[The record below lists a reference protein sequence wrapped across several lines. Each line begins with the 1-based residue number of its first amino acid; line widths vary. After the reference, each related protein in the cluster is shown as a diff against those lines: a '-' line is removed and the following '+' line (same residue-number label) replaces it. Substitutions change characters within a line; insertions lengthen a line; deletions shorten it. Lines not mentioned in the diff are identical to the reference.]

1 MPALSGILET
11 ALHVEDI
18 ERSARFYERVFDLQL
33 LAGDT
38 RFRAYAV
45 SGRDVL
51 LLFKRGESN
60 LPVEIP
66 GGVIPPHG
74 STGEIHYAFSIEKAE
89 LSKWEKHLASC
100 GVEIESR
107 VRWPLGGESIY
118 FRDPDRHLGEL
129 ATPGVW
135 AIY

>member
-18 ERSARFYERVFDLQL
+18 ERSARFYEKVFGLQL
-33 LAGDT
+33 LASDA

-45 SGRDVL
+45 NGRDVL

-60 LPVEIP
+60 VPVEIP

-74 STGEIHYAFSIEKAE
+74 SSGEIHYAFSVERGE
-89 LSKWEKHLASC
+89 LPAWEKQFAAC

-107 VRWPLGGESIY
+107 VRWPLGGESLY

-129 ATPGVW
+129 ATPGLW